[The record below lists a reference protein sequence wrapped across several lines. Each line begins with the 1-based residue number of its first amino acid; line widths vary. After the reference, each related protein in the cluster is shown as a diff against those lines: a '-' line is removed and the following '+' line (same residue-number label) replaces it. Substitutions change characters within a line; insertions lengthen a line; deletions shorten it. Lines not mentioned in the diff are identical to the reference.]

1 MNERQAQHIRSTYN
15 STPSLRQDQE
25 DLIRS
30 VYSGGRLRGKPLS
43 SCPDRQIYRVA
54 DRLYSKAHTFDMP
67 MDDSRQTSA
76 VDAAR
81 KHWHEQLRS
90 MFPGEDVPL
99 SELEER
105 ILHD

>member
-1 MNERQAQHIRSTYN
+1 
-15 STPSLRQDQE
+15 
-25 DLIRS
+25 
-30 VYSGGRLRGKPLS
+30 
-43 SCPDRQIYRVA
+43 
-54 DRLYSKAHTFDMP
+54 MP